1 MSDTPET
8 PSQPD
13 DSERDDS
20 ERDDAERA
28 QARRALPVLFSVVIV
43 DLIGFGIAI
52 PVLPFLAREYGAS
65 GVELGLILTGY
76 AGAQFLFAPIWGR
89 LSDRIGRRRVMLCT
103 VAGTAAALLWLGLA
117 QSLVAMFAARFLAGG
132 FAANISVAAA
142 YVTDVTDEAER
153 TRWMGLLGACF
164 GVGFVLGP
172 ALGGLLSHWGY
183 AAPMLGAAGLAAV
196 NWVYAFFVLREP
208 ARHASEAPRATRRET
223 LADPVVRLICLLN
236 LAFSTAVVQLE
247 TVFAFFMADRFGYDA
262 MDVAWIFIGM
272 AVLMG
277 GIQGGGMKALAARFS
292 ERTLARGGSL
302 LLAAAIA
309 MVPFSTTIAVLL
321 LPLAF
326 SAIGRAVLQPSL
338 MSLVSLEARPEHRGV
353 VLGTFQSAASLGR
366 VLGPVAAGLLYDTKM
381 GAPFWFASLLLVV
394 VFVAASGL
402 RQRDA
407 GVADAATSLG

>member
-1 MSDTPET
+1 MSDAPET
-8 PSQPD
+8 PAQP
-13 DSERDDS
+13 
-20 ERDDAERA
+20 DDAERV

-117 QSLVAMFAARFLAGG
+117 QSLAAMFAARFLAGA
-132 FAANISVAAA
+132 FAANVSVAAA

-208 ARHASEAPRATRRET
+208 ARHASQASRVTRRET
-223 LADPVVRLICLLN
+223 LADPAVRLICLLN
-236 LAFSTAVVQLE
+236 LALSTAVVQLE

-366 VLGPVAAGLLYDTKM
+366 VLGPVVAGLLYDTEM

-394 VFVAASGL
+394 LFVAASGL

-407 GVADAATSLG
+407 GVADAATSPG

>member
-1 MSDTPET
+1 M
-8 PSQPD
+8 
-13 DSERDDS
+13 
-20 ERDDAERA
+20 DAA
-28 QARRALPVLFSVVIV
+28 PHKTSLAILFSVVIV

-117 QSLVAMFAARFLAGG
+117 QSLAAMFAARFLAGA
-132 FAANISVAAA
+132 FAANVSVAAA

-223 LADPVVRLICLLN
+223 LADPAVRLICLLN

-366 VLGPVAAGLLYDTKM
+366 VLGPVVAGLLYDTEM

-407 GVADAATSLG
+407 GVADAATSPG

>member
-1 MSDTPET
+1 VSDTPET